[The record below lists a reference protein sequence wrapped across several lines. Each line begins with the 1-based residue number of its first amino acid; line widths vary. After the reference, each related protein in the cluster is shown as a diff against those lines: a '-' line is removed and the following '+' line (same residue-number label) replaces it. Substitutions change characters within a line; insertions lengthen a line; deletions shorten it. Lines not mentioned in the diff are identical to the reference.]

1 MTKQLITLIGALI
14 TAVVLV
20 AAVMIGVVPLVG
32 GVFSAD
38 AQRTQVAATNQ
49 TYEMQI
55 AALQEQQQRM
65 GEIEAAVAE
74 LRAQVPD
81 APLLNQVFERI
92 AQAEDSSGARVESV
106 SRGDLMPYAPRVG
119 VGEDAAPAAAA
130 TPDAEPTS
138 ETGTPIDAA
147 NDVAADAN
155 ANSAAT
161 NAANGAPE
169 AASGSAAASDRAQV
183 EISITATADD
193 VASAVAFVDALRT
206 GPRAVAIDTVSLSGA
221 PGAFTVQITALAF
234 LQSTAQTTGAQ

>member
-20 AAVMIGVVPLVG
+20 AAVMLGVVPLVG

-38 AQRTQVAATNQ
+38 AQRGQVAATNQ

-65 GEIEAAVAE
+65 GEIESAVAE

-92 AQAEDSSGARVESV
+92 SKAEDSAGVRVVAVTS
-106 SRGDLMPYAPRVG
+106 SDAAPYAARTG
-119 VGEDAAPAAAA
+119 TGEDAPAAA
-130 TPDAEPTS
+130 TPPPASTT
-138 ETGTPIDAA
+138 ETGTPIDGA
-147 NDVAADAN
+147 NEVAADAN
-155 ANSAAT
+155 ANAAAT
-161 NAANGAPE
+161 DAGTGATDAPAQTAA
-169 AASGSAAASDRAQV
+169 AAASDRVQV
-183 EISITATADD
+183 ELSIRITAPDM
-193 VASAVAFVDALRT
+193 ASAFAFLDGLRA
-206 GPRAVAIDTVSLSGA
+206 GPRAIAIDSTTATSTADG
-221 PGAFTVQITALAF
+221 FDVQITALTF